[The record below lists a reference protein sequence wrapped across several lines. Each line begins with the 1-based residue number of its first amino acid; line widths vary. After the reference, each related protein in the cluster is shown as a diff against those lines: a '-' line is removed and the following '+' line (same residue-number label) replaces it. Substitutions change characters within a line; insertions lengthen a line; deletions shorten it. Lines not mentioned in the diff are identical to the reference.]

1 MFPFLSRK
9 AVKVRQRRAHKCKE
23 PGWLDLN
30 EYNWI
35 SKIFK
40 SLHSVDKIS
49 QYQWKKAGEFVDSY
63 FKWTLILNFPPMAFA
78 LFCRSSL

>member
-49 QYQWKKAGEFVDSY
+49 QYQWKKAGEFVDS
-63 FKWTLILNFPPMAFA
+63 FQMDSHSQFSTDGICFVL
-78 LFCRSSL
+78 